1 MYRGSLELPPSDEGG
16 GATEKRCLSVA
27 SEGEITVNNHLSS
40 IFAPVIFNLYAKKGT
55 AMKKRRYATYK
66 KTLAVIFSVIFF
78 LSSLIGIT
86 SIVMMSDYEFYDKDT
101 ERRVQDEF
109 YSKEISKHLQL
120 ILEYYKKSSEEQ
132 ISSKN
137 PIETYQNTNL
147 KLTVTDE
154 ETGEILLQTYKD
166 EKIAYSGISYLI
178 RMSGSGTVYI
188 TNTLPHGQEKY
199 EKLLSVQGDIIEPN
213 AFAEDI
219 FSEHLRIFMIGYH
232 YRYPIIAFTSFSVII
247 LTSILIYLFSAAG
260 HHAGEKQVRAGIID
274 KIPGDFFTL
283 CFLAVTALFA
293 YLLRTALLQNKF
305 NVLSCLIILFFVTLI
320 YLCVLFYAI
329 SISVRIKCETLF
341 KTSLIFRFC
350 TWSWRKLSFIFR
362 DLPHIAKA
370 AVIIIIYF
378 LFDLIALLLFEEKTG
393 FFIYYTVKNCFAVLI
408 LFYICISL
416 RKLQKG
422 GERIANGDLSYQID
436 TENLFSDYSDFAETL
451 NSIGNSMNEAINER
465 MKSEHMKTEL
475 ITNVSHDIK
484 TPLTSIINYADL
496 LKKELLSKNFTE
508 DEKSME
514 YLHILENQSS
524 KLKKLICDLVE
535 VSKATTGNMQVNSE
549 ECDMGV
555 LLQQAV
561 GEYCEKFKNARLE
574 PVLNIPDSGILVM
587 ADGNL
592 LWRVFDN
599 LLSNICKYAMPGTR
613 VYLNV
618 EILDNS
624 CVIVFKNI
632 SAAPLGVSCDELL
645 ERFVRGDISR
655 HTEGSGLGLSIAKSL
670 LELQNG
676 TIALS
681 SDGDLFKATVTFPLK
696 SFIA

>member
-1 MYRGSLELPPSDEGG
+1 
-16 GATEKRCLSVA
+16 
-27 SEGEITVNNHLSS
+27 
-40 IFAPVIFNLYAKKGT
+40 
-55 AMKKRRYATYK
+55 MKKRRYATYK

-86 SIVMMSDYEFYDKDT
+86 AIVMMSDYEFYDKET

-109 YSKEISKHLQL
+109 YHNEISKHLEF

-132 ISSKN
+132 IASQN
-137 PIETYQNTNL
+137 PIETYHNTNL
-147 KLTVTDE
+147 KLTITDE
-154 ETGEILLQTYKD
+154 ETEEILLQTYKN

-178 RMSGSGTVYI
+178 RMSDSGSVYI
-188 TNTLPHGQEKY
+188 TNSLPHGQEKY
-199 EKLLSVQGDIIEPN
+199 EKLLSIQGYVVEPST
-213 AFAEDI
+213 FAEDI
-219 FSEHLRIFMIGYH
+219 FSENLSLFMIGYH
-232 YRYPIIAFTSFSVII
+232 YRYPIIAAASFSVIV
-247 LTSILIYLFSAAG
+247 LTGLLIYLFSAAG
-260 HHAGEKQVRAGIID
+260 HHSGEKQIRGGIFE
-274 KIPGDFFTL
+274 KIPSDLFTL
-283 CFLAVTALFA
+283 FSFAATALFV
-293 YLLRTALLQNKF
+293 YLLRMALLQGKF
-305 NVLSCLIILFFVTLI
+305 NILSIIIMLLCIILI
-320 YLCVLFYAI
+320 YLFVLLYML
-329 SISVRIKCETLF
+329 SISVRLKCGTLF
-341 KTSLIFRFC
+341 KTAWIFRFG
-350 TWSWRKLSFIFR
+350 SWAWRNLSRIFR
-362 DLPHIAKA
+362 DLPLIAKTA
-370 AVIIIIYF
+370 TVITFYF
-378 LFDLIALLLFEEKTG
+378 LFDLIALLLFDDKTG
-393 FFIYYTVKNCFAVLI
+393 FFIYYFVKNCFAILI
-408 LFYICISL
+408 IFYLCISL

-422 GERIANGDLSYQID
+422 GERIANGDFSYQID
-436 TENLFSDYSDFAETL
+436 TENLFNDYADFAETL
-451 NSIGNSMNEAINER
+451 NSIGSSMNEAVNER
-465 MKSEHMKTEL
+465 MKSEHLKTEL

-496 LKKELLSKNFTE
+496 LKKELQSKDFTE

-535 VSKATTGNMQVNSE
+535 VSKASTGNIQINPE

-561 GEYCEKFKNARLE
+561 GEYCEKFKNACLE
-574 PVLNIPDSGILVM
+574 PVLNIPDSAILVM

-613 VYLNV
+613 VYLN
-618 EILDNS
+618 LATQDNL

-676 TIALS
+676 TIDLS
-681 SDGDLFKATVTFPLK
+681 SDGDLFKATITFPLK